1 MKLPLLLT
9 KKYWQSLNYQFIE
22 SIDAEKIF
30 ALENKKYL
38 EEKVAKDP
46 INKFNLR
53 RCLFE
58 FKVFGS

>member
-46 INKFNLR
+46 INKFKFISL
-53 RCLFE
+53 
-58 FKVFGS
+58 K